1 MEAMQTPAAPPL
13 RKLAF
18 GTKLAYGL
26 GSVAY
31 GIKDGGFATLLLLF
45 YNQVIGVPANLV
57 GLVIMVA
64 LVFDAFVDPI
74 VGHLSDHTRSSFGRR
89 HPFMYASAL
98 PVGLLYLLL
107 WNPPTASHA
116 QTLVYLAVVAILVR
130 TAISCYE
137 VPSAA
142 LAPELT
148 ADYHERTSVLGYR
161 YLFGWVGSM
170 VMLVLTFM
178 VLLAPTARYPVGQ
191 LNPAGYRSYAIV
203 ASLVMTGA
211 ILTSA
216 FFTHRE
222 IRYLPS
228 ASPPRTSLRGTFR
241 GVVATL
247 RNRAFLMLLLSG
259 IFGFTAQGLTFA
271 LSTYLNTYF
280 WLFPAASVALL
291 ASVLLAGVALAFW
304 IASRLSLRFGKR
316 DSSVLATVL
325 YPFVS
330 ILPFVL
336 RSIGLFPGNGSALL
350 IPALMV
356 VTMLATALG
365 VASAILGAS
374 MMSDVVEDAQMR
386 TGERTEG
393 LFFAGSF
400 FMQKCVSGF
409 GLFFSGEI
417 LSLVHFP
424 TGAAPG
430 KVAPQVLNH
439 LVVSYA
445 VSLVGLQLLAA
456 YFVWRFPLGGKRAHD
471 ERVARLAETASHSMP
486 FPGSEAELPAIDV
499 TTSTDDGVAG
509 ARSASWM

>member
-1 MEAMQTPAAPPL
+1 METTGTLAAPPV
-13 RKLAF
+13 RTLAF
-18 GTKLAYGL
+18 GTKLAYGF

-57 GLVIMVA
+57 GLAIMLA
-64 LVFDAFVDPI
+64 LVCDAFVDPI
-74 VGHLSDHTRSSFGRR
+74 VGHLSDHTRSSWGRR
-89 HPFMYASAL
+89 HPFMYASAV

-107 WNPPTASHA
+107 WNPPTGSHA
-116 QTLVYLAVVAILVR
+116 QTLGYLTVVAVLAR

-170 VMLVLTFM
+170 VMLVLTFTF
-178 VLLAPTARYPVGQ
+178 LLAPTARYPIGQ
-191 LNPAGYRSYAIV
+191 LNPAGYRSYAVV
-203 ASLVMTGA
+203 ASVVMTGA

-222 IRYLPS
+222 IRHLPS
-228 ASPPRTSLRGTFR
+228 VSPTRTSLRGTFR
-241 GVVATL
+241 SVAGTL

-280 WLFPAASVALL
+280 WLFPASSVALL
-291 ASVLLAGVALAFW
+291 AAVLLAGVGLAFC
-304 IASRLSLRFGKR
+304 IASWLSRGMGKR
-316 DSSVLATVL
+316 GAAVLVTLL
-325 YPFVS
+325 YPFVAVS
-330 ILPFVL
+330 PFAL
-336 RSIGLFPGNGSALL
+336 RGLRLFPANGSPAL

-356 VTMLATALG
+356 VTALATALG

-386 TGERTEG
+386 TGERSEG
-393 LFFAGSF
+393 VFFAGSF
-400 FMQKCVSGF
+400 FMQKCVSGL
-409 GLFFSGEI
+409 GLFLSGEI
-417 LSLVHFP
+417 LSLVRFP

-430 KVAPQVLNH
+430 TVAPPVLTH
-439 LVVSYA
+439 LVIIYA
-445 VSLVGLQLLAA
+445 VALVCLQLLAA
-456 YFVWRFPLGGKRAHD
+456 FFVWRFPLGGRHEHQ
-471 ERVARLAETASHSMP
+471 ERLAKLAETASHAIP
-486 FPGSEAELPAIDV
+486 LPGSEAELPVMEALSSAHSQPAI
-499 TTSTDDGVAG
+499 
-509 ARSASWM
+509 R

>member
-1 MEAMQTPAAPPL
+1 MEAMQTPAAPPV
-13 RKLAF
+13 RKLAL

-74 VGHLSDHTRSSFGRR
+74 VGHLSDHTRSSWGRR
-89 HPFMYASAL
+89 HPFMYASAI

-107 WNPPTASHA
+107 WNPPTGSHT
-116 QTLVYLAVVAILVR
+116 QTLVYLAVVAVLVR

-161 YLFGWVGSM
+161 YLFGWLGSL

-191 LNPAGYRSYAIV
+191 LNPAGYRSYAVV

-228 ASPPRTSLRGTFR
+228 ASPTRTSLRGTFR
-241 GVVATL
+241 GVAATL
-247 RNRAFLMLLLSG
+247 RNKAFLMLLASG

-271 LSTYLNTYF
+271 RSTYLNTYF
-280 WLFPAASVALL
+280 WLFPASSVALL
-291 ASVLLAGVALAFW
+291 AGVLLAGVALAFW
-304 IASRLSLRFGKR
+304 IASRLSKSLGKR
-316 DSSVLATVL
+316 DSAVLVTVL
-325 YPFVS
+325 YPFVAV
-330 ILPFVL
+330 LPYAL
-336 RSIGLFPGNGSALL
+336 RAVGLFPNTGSAML

-356 VTMLATALG
+356 VTASATALG

-386 TGERTEG
+386 TGERSEG

-409 GLFFSGEI
+409 GLFLSGEI

-424 TGAAPG
+424 TGATPG
-430 KVAPQVLNH
+430 KVAPQVLDN
-439 LVVSYA
+439 LVVSYVVA
-445 VSLVGLQLLAA
+445 LVGLQLVAA
-456 YFVWRFPLGGKRAHD
+456 FFVWRFPLGGKHAHD
-471 ERVARLAETASHSMP
+471 ERVARLAETASHAMP
-486 FPGSEAELPAIDV
+486 FPGSEAEFPV
-499 TTSTDDGVAG
+499 TDATSSVNSELAG
-509 ARSASWM
+509 S